1 VIAHSNANKHQHGGR
16 QVDGAIGILDALPGI
31 VDAVKGKLTIGFDGG
46 IRSGADM
53 YDLFHSFILLSL
65 TQRSFKALA
74 LGADFVQ
81 LGRPILW
88 GLAHEGEKGVRHV
101 LKSLLAELEI
111 TVGLAGYS
119 RLKDIDRAALIENK
133 W

>member
-1 VIAHSNANKHQHGGR
+1 MVG
-16 QVDGAIGILDALPGI
+16 LDLG
-31 VDAVKGKLTIGFDGG
+31 LTCECL
-46 IRSGADM
+46 
-53 YDLFHSFILLSL
+53 LFCSTSILLRRQL
-65 TQRSFKALA
+65 ITDTRSFKALA

-111 TVGLAGYS
+111 TVGLAGCAD
-119 RLKDIDRAALIENK
+119 LGEVNKDLLVAK
-133 W
+133 K